1 MVMPYHTG
9 TEGIETSAGEL
20 WEERE
25 ALMSVGF
32 MGAPNTFSGLQPP
45 TTAPNIYSAYRPLF
59 NTVSQRLARGGE
71 LGYEQYFDIEHS
83 SNNLHSLLSLISY
96 IYQDKTSSTYPISEL
111 LSLERH
117 YIFRNRSEVMGFAV
131 NNSFLLQPL
140 HEAYNQ
146 IRNYFGESVQAVLEV
161 VADPEFFEDQELVIF
176 IRTDLSPDEAFEKL
190 EQMDDEWWLDVPATV
205 RKNLCIDVEF
215 I

>member
-1 MVMPYHTG
+1 MVMPHHTG
-9 TEGIETSAGEL
+9 TDGIETSTGAL

-25 ALMSVGF
+25 AIRRVGF
-32 MGAPNTFSGLQPP
+32 IGVPNTFSGFQPP
-45 TTAPNIYSAYRPLF
+45 TTAPNIYSVYRPLF
-59 NTVSQRLARGGE
+59 NTASQRLARGEEWGC
-71 LGYEQYFDIEHS
+71 EQYYNVDRAS
-83 SNNLHSLLSLISY
+83 KSVHSLIDLVA
-96 IYQDKTSSTYPISEL
+96 DTSRNETLSTYPTSDL
-111 LSLERH
+111 RKLEQR
-117 YIFRNRSEVMGFAV
+117 YIFRNRSEVMDFAV

-140 HEAYNQ
+140 HEAWDQ

-176 IRTDLSPDEAFEKL
+176 IRTDLSPDEAFEKM

>member
-1 MVMPYHTG
+1 MVMPHHTG
-9 TEGIETSAGEL
+9 TDGIETSTGGL

-25 ALMSVGF
+25 ALRSVGF
-32 MGAPNTFSGLQPP
+32 VGVPNTFSGLQPP
-45 TTAPNIYSAYRPLF
+45 TTAPNIYSVYRPLF

-71 LGYEQYFDIEHS
+71 LGHEQYFDIEHS
-83 SNNLHSLLSLISY
+83 SHNLHSLLNLINY
-96 IYQDKTSSTYPISEL
+96 IYQDKTSSTYPTSDL

-131 NNSFLLQPL
+131 NNSFLLQTL

-176 IRTDLSPDEAFEKL
+176 IRTDLSPDEALKKL
-190 EQMDDEWWLDVPATV
+190 EQIDNAWFLNVPADV
-205 RKNLCIDVEF
+205 RKKLCVTVEF

>member
-1 MVMPYHTG
+1 MVMPHYGAEEIGTSTG
-9 TEGIETSAGEL
+9 AM

-25 ALMSVGF
+25 AISDVGF
-32 MGAPNTFSGLQPP
+32 MGVPNTFSELQPL

-59 NTVSQRLARGGE
+59 DIVSRLARGEE
-71 LGYEQYFDIEHS
+71 LGDEQYFDIEHS
-83 SNNLHSLLSLISY
+83 SNNLYSLLNLINY
-96 IYQDKTSSTYPISEL
+96 TYQDKTSSTYPISDV

-161 VADPEFFEDQELVIF
+161 VADPEFFEDHELVIF
-176 IRTDLSPDEAFEKL
+176 IRTDLSPDDALKKL
-190 EQMDDEWWLDVPATV
+190 EQIDNEWWLGVPANV

>member
-1 MVMPYHTG
+1 MVMPHHTG
-9 TEGIETSAGEL
+9 TEGIETSIGGL

-25 ALMSVGF
+25 SLRSVGF
-32 MGAPNTFSGLQPP
+32 MRVPNTFSGLQPP
-45 TTAPNIYSAYRPLF
+45 TTVPNIYSVYRPLF

-71 LGYEQYFDIEHS
+71 LGYKQYFDIEHA
-83 SNNLHSLLSLISY
+83 SNNLHSLLNLFNY
-96 IYQDKTSSTYPISEL
+96 TYQDKTSSTYPISDL

-117 YIFRNRSEVMGFAV
+117 YIFRNRSEVVGFAV

-140 HEAYNQ
+140 HEAYKQ
-146 IRNYFGESVQAVLEV
+146 IRNYFGESAQAVLEV

-176 IRTDLSPDEAFEKL
+176 IRTDLSPDEALEKL
-190 EQMDDEWWLDVPATV
+190 EQIDDKWWLNVPANV
-205 RKNLCIDVEF
+205 RKKLCITVEF

>member
-1 MVMPYHTG
+1 MVMPHHTS
-9 TEGIETSAGEL
+9 TDGIETSTGGL

-25 ALMSVGF
+25 ALRRVGF
-32 MGAPNTFSGLQPP
+32 MGVPNTFSGLQPL
-45 TTAPNIYSAYRPLF
+45 TTAPNIYSVYRPLF
-59 NTVSQRLARGGE
+59 NTVSQRLARGKEFGH
-71 LGYEQYFDIEHS
+71 EQYFDIEHS
-83 SNNLHSLLSLISY
+83 SHNLHSLLNLINY
-96 IYQDKTSSTYPISEL
+96 TYPDKTSSTYPISDL

-117 YIFRNRSEVMGFAV
+117 YIFRNRSEVVRFAV

-176 IRTDLSPDEAFEKL
+176 IRTDLSPDEALKKL
-190 EQMDDEWWLDVPATV
+190 EQIDNAWFLNVPADV
-205 RKNLCIDVEF
+205 RKKLCVTVEF

>member
-1 MVMPYHTG
+1 MVMPQHTG
-9 TEGIETSAGEL
+9 TEEIKTSTGGG

-25 ALMSVGF
+25 ALRRVGF
-32 MGAPNTFSGLQPP
+32 MGVPNTFSGLQPP
-45 TTAPNIYSAYRPLF
+45 TTAANIYSVYRPIF
-59 NTVSQRLARGGE
+59 NTVSQTLARGEE
-71 LGYEQYFDIEHS
+71 LGYGQYCSVDRAS
-83 SNNLHSLLSLISY
+83 KSLHSLMNLVAG
-96 IYQDKTSSTYPISEL
+96 TSRNETLSTYPTSDL
-111 LSLERH
+111 RKLEQH
-117 YIFRNRSEVMGFAV
+117 YLFRNRSEVMGFAV

-140 HEAYNQ
+140 HEASEQ

-176 IRTDLSPDEAFEKL
+176 IRTDLSPDEAFEKM

>member
-1 MVMPYHTG
+1 MVMPHHTG
-9 TEGIETSAGEL
+9 TDGIEMSTGGV

-25 ALMSVGF
+25 SLRSVGF
-32 MGAPNTFSGLQPP
+32 MGVPNTFSGLQPP
-45 TTAPNIYSAYRPLF
+45 TTVPNIYSVYRPLF
-59 NTVSQRLARGGE
+59 NTVSQSLARGGKW
-71 LGYEQYFDIEHS
+71 GGEQYYSVDRASE
-83 SNNLHSLLSLISY
+83 SLYSLI
-96 IYQDKTSSTYPISEL
+96 DLVAGTSRNETLSTYPTSDL
-111 LSLERH
+111 RKLEQH
-117 YIFRNRSEVMGFAV
+117 YIFRNRSEVMDFAV

-140 HEAYNQ
+140 HEAYEQ

-176 IRTDLSPDEAFEKL
+176 IRTDLSPDDALKKL
-190 EQMDDEWWLDVPATV
+190 EQIDNEWWLDVPANV

>member
-1 MVMPYHTG
+1 MVMPHYTG
-9 TEGIETSAGEL
+9 AEEIETSTGAL

-25 ALMSVGF
+25 AISDVGF
-32 MGAPNTFSGLQPP
+32 MGVPNTFSELQPL
-45 TTAPNIYSAYRPLF
+45 TTAPNICSAYRPLF
-59 NTVSQRLARGGE
+59 DIVSRLARGEE
-71 LGYEQYFDIEHS
+71 LGREQYFDIEHS
-83 SNNLHSLLSLISY
+83 SNDLHSLLNLINY
-96 IYQDKTSSTYPISEL
+96 TYQDKTSSTCPISDL

>member
-1 MVMPYHTG
+1 MVMPHHTG
-9 TEGIETSAGEL
+9 IEGIGTSTGEL

-32 MGAPNTFSGLQPP
+32 MGSPNTFSRLQPP
-45 TTAPNIYSAYRPLF
+45 TTAPNIYSVHRPIF
-59 NTVSQRLARGGE
+59 NTVSQRLARGEEWGC
-71 LGYEQYFDIEHS
+71 EQYYSVDRATKS
-83 SNNLHSLLSLISY
+83 LHSLIDLVAG
-96 IYQDKTSSTYPISEL
+96 TSRNETLSTYPTSDL
-111 LSLERH
+111 RKLEQH
-117 YIFRNRSEVMGFAV
+117 YIFRNRSEVVGFAV

-140 HEAYNQ
+140 HEAYEQ

-176 IRTDLSPDEAFEKL
+176 IRTDLSPDEAFEKM
-190 EQMDDEWWLDVPATV
+190 EQIDDEWWLNVPANV
-205 RKNLCIDVEF
+205 RKKLCIDVEF